1 MPMFTRRAL
10 AMPMFTRRTLAM
22 PMFTRMTLAGVCLY
36 QEGPRYWY
44 LFQLSS
50 NGTELGDMGY

>member
-1 MPMFTRRAL
+1 
-10 AMPMFTRRTLAM
+10 MPMFTRRTLAM

-36 QEGPRYWY
+36 QEGPSYWY

-50 NGTELGDMGY
+50 NGAELGDMGY